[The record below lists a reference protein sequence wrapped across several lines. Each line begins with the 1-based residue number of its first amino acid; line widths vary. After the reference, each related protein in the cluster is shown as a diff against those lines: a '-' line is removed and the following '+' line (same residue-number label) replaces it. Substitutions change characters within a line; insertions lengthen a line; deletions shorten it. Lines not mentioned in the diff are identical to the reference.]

1 MSLMEQASN
10 LSSQIK
16 EENNGK
22 LDVLINNAGINT
34 QPEHSPDSV
43 KKTLDTNYRGT
54 LNMCQT
60 FLPLVSSSDKQGRIV
75 NISSVGSSLHIY
87 GKAVQQRFRDSNM
100 TLKDLEQLAQEYQSA
115 VEAGEEEAKGFGG
128 KGQSYSVSKA
138 CVNAL
143 TAILARESK
152 DKVLSNA
159 CCPGWVDTDMGGILG
174 KPPKAPSDGAKIPVR
189 LAFGDIGATTGRYWA
204 NPGISDTGDGQVME
218 R

>member
-1 MSLMEQASN
+1 MYATSRAGQDLGFIASKTSQVIYPKLDVTDGASIKSLF
-10 LSSQIK
+10 SQIK

-54 LNMCQT
+54 LDMCQT

-87 GKAVQQRFRDSNM
+87 NKAVQQRFRNPDM

-143 TAILARESK
+143 TAILARKSK
-152 DKVLSNA
+152 DKVLLNA

-174 KPPKAPSDGAKIPVR
+174 KPPKAPCEYCLLSSPV
-189 LAFGDIGATTGRYWA
+189 
-204 NPGISDTGDGQVME
+204 
-218 R
+218 